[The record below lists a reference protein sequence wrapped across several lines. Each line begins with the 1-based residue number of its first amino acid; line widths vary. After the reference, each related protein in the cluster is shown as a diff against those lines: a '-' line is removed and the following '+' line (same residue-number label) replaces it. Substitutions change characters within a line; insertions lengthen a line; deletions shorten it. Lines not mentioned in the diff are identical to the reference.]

1 MIWKAQ
7 NKKQPLTTC
16 LNGTDM
22 RALLLLTLLTGCA
35 NLKDNTTT
43 VDKVII
49 GTTLGAII
57 IGGINIGS

>member
-1 MIWKAQ
+1 
-7 NKKQPLTTC
+7 
-16 LNGTDM
+16 M